1 MSFPDTDKKVLG
13 VSAFVAINMCI
24 IFSVRGFPLLAE
36 EGLSLVFY
44 LLFSALTFLVP
55 TALICAELSSA
66 WPPRGP
72 GGVYIWS
79 REAFGTKW
87 AFLAGGMVIISG
99 IEIAAVHPD
108 AVKNP
113 KRSMPLAI
121 LICTV
126 LSCTLLLGFFP
137 PG

>member
-1 MSFPDTDKKVLG
+1 METAPNTHRKVLG
-13 VSAFVAINMCI
+13 VSALVAINMCI

-44 LLFSALTFLVP
+44 LSFSALTFLVP

-87 AFLAGGMVIISG
+87 AFLAVWFQWIS
-99 IEIAAVHPD
+99 AVVWFP
-108 AVKNP
+108 
-113 KRSMPLAI
+113 
-121 LICTV
+121 TV
-126 LSCTLLLGFFP
+126 LSFIAATIAYIFDPSLADNKI
-137 PG
+137 